1 MQDKEL
7 KMKLMELL
15 MSEMD
20 EMAVSKLKKPE
31 EPMALEVE
39 MEAKELPM
47 DELSAKMEE
56 KMSGELPSEPSMPED
71 DEEDYGG
78 SRLMEKLKALKK
90 PKM

>member
-1 MQDKEL
+1 MQDQEL

-15 MSEMD
+15 MDDMD
-20 EMAVSKLKKPE
+20 EMAVSKLRKPE

-47 DELSAKMEE
+47 DELEQKISD
-56 KMSGELPSEPSMPED
+56 KMSPEMPVE

-78 SRLMEKLKALKK
+78 SRLMEKLKAIKSKK
-90 PKM
+90 M

>member
-1 MQDKEL
+1 MQDQDI

-20 EMAVSKLKKPE
+20 DMAVSKLKKPE

-47 DELSAKMEE
+47 DELSSKIEE
-56 KMSGELPSEPSMPED
+56 KMSPAMAAEPEMED

-78 SRLMEKLKALKK
+78 SRLMEKLKALKSK
-90 PKM
+90 KM